1 MNPTPP
7 QTAAAPRTRH
17 QQLARP
23 LALSLA
29 LAFALPMAPATGA
42 TVVTLKP
49 GQPLTLND
57 ALDRDYG
64 LQWGDTVFDGQGQLV
79 KTGAGAIRWGSA
91 KLSFAMLAGSLID
104 IQAGTFYGGASGK
117 DDWRDN
123 RADLKVSN
131 TGIFDGG
138 SANVRVGA
146 LSGDGL
152 IRTGAASGTGYQTFT
167 LGVSHQDGSFAG
179 VVADALGAGRLT
191 KVGSGTQILSGDNT
205 YTGGTHV
212 AAGTL
217 AIGNGGSSGTIL
229 GPVQVDAGATLAF
242 NRSADLTFAG
252 AISGGGQLLKQG
264 SRVLTLNTP
273 LDAALS
279 VRVEAGF
286 LEVATPWKSTA
297 EVSILERGN
306 VNLTGGVSELSGLLR
321 VESGGWLTVRNGS
334 HLRLSGDVEN
344 SGVLEFT
351 GSSGEITGN
360 AQLSVVFLYTDDDD
374 RGSALQLGRSDT
386 HTTVKYGT
394 IYVTTGNELLVTGPN
409 TTVKSGQ
416 LGDLRLSGETQV
428 RVLDG
433 AQLSTNG
440 LKMGGSVA
448 NSASILVS
456 GSGSQFQF
464 LQKEQVRN
472 SRFTIEQ
479 GGQLFGDLAAAAT
492 VLNVRDAG
500 SIATANVM
508 QLQAG
513 SVDVAAGG
521 RLQTNTFSGS
531 FGNKSSVSGQGSV
544 WNNTGNF
551 TVGGGNNLSS
561 VTLRDGG
568 LLHTAFLDVL
578 LGARVLLDGGQLRI
592 DNVGSSF
599 MAGLDWR
606 SGRLSLGGDTA
617 LNQGLL
623 AASLSL
629 DPGRQLVVNG
639 RLSVNEGQSLQLAQG
654 GSLHVQGL
662 TLAGGS
668 FAVEAQADIGGS
680 FDWQRGALTLSGEAQ
695 LGQGWLARMPVLTAQ
710 SSLNIQGSLSS
721 SAQFAPLQIGALG
734 RLTVHGSANL
744 AGAIHMDG
752 SGALVL
758 DGNRSARLSGG
769 ITGGSLNLYAGNGE
783 LSGSAQLNNITLQ
796 AGGSGGSDSS
806 TLQLGGGGGT
816 TGVTVDALT
825 LSGGSLLLITGNTTT
840 LDGTAGAGDL
850 LASNSQVDITN
861 GARVRLNN
869 ISISNTAPRAP
880 GAAPDVRVSGSG
892 SQLLGRGG
900 TMLTGALLS
909 VEQGGQLHSSLD
921 LQTNASLRVQDLGS
935 VASVGLLSSQAST
948 IDIAKGGQL
957 QTGSASLMGGS
968 ASVSGSGSLWRNA
981 GALSLGHGGTVSSLQ
996 LSQGGQLQT
1005 GSLDLGAGARL
1016 LLDGGVLSLSAPGGS
1031 FMAGLDW
1038 HSGQLN
1044 LGADTALNQGLLA
1057 ASLTLDQG
1065 RQLAVQGQLSVN
1077 SGQRLQLGATG
1088 SLQAQRLLLAGGSFE
1103 SAASADI
1110 GGSLAWQSGTLSLH
1124 GDARSSQGLLAAAT
1138 ATPLGSQ
1145 QTLRVHGAMT
1155 LDGSSAWQHQG
1166 GTLEV
1171 NALHA
1176 SPGSAALDWRSGSV
1190 VIHGDAALGD
1200 GLSAQL
1206 LLDSGK
1212 RLTVDGRL
1220 SIASG
1225 QSLSLQG
1232 AALNYGTLALQGGRL
1247 ELHAKQA
1254 LAGRFDWQQ
1263 GTLALRGDAAL
1274 DNAWIGG
1281 QQVFADGR
1289 HLEVGGTLA
1298 LGNASLTIQDGGQ
1311 VAATAIKLGTGSVL
1325 LDGGL
1330 LRTDSFGADLAGQL
1344 RWNRGTL
1351 AISGAAGAS
1360 LGQGGLKKLT
1370 VLSEGQT
1377 LQVAQT
1383 LNVGRNTQLLLD
1395 GGQLSAG
1402 TLALQGGMVNSG
1414 DAALNLNGVQ
1424 QLRGFGQVNGAVQ
1437 GGVTTRLVASGGTL
1451 SLGDANQ
1458 SGGFSHAGMLQ
1469 VATGATALLLSADAA
1484 RLDGRTEL
1492 AAGAR
1497 LLSVNGTQLG
1507 QGAELHSSGDASVEG
1522 KFINEGQVSAQGGT
1536 LSFLG
1541 DVSGTGSY
1549 AGQIQFKA
1557 GYGPG
1562 QGLAAVDFGGGQL
1575 SFGDKS
1581 VLTMEFGSA
1590 SSNLGFDQLL
1600 HIGQLD
1606 FRGMLHLQFDASFKA
1621 QAGAAYT
1628 LFDFQSFTGSL
1639 SPDRIIVSGLD
1650 GQQLDLSRLAQT
1662 GQIQISPVP
1671 EPATYALWLL
1681 GLMLLAGASRIRRQ
1695 PAGGHA

>member
-1 MNPTPP
+1 MNPTQPVLASA
-7 QTAAAPRTRH
+7 TRTRQRH
-17 QQLARP
+17 IARP

-29 LAFALPMAPATGA
+29 LAFAALPMAPATGA
-42 TVVTLKP
+42 TVITLKP
-49 GQPLTLND
+49 GLPLTLND
-57 ALDRDYG
+57 DFDRDYG

-79 KTGAGAIRWGSA
+79 KTGAGAIRWRNA
-91 KLSFAMLAGSLID
+91 KLTFALLEGSLID
-104 IQAGTFYGGASGK
+104 IQAGTFYGGASGR
-117 DDWRDN
+117 DDWRN
-123 RADLKVSN
+123 NKADLKVSG

-138 SANVRVGA
+138 NANVRVGA
-146 LSGDGL
+146 LNGNGL

-167 LGVSHQDGSFAG
+167 LGVSNLDGSFAG
-179 VVADALGAGRLT
+179 VVADALGPGRLT
-191 KVGSGTQILSGDNT
+191 KVGSGTQLLSGNNT

-212 AAGTL
+212 EAGTL
-217 AIGNGGSSGTIL
+217 AIGNGGSSGSIL

-264 SRVLTLNTP
+264 SSVLTLSTP

-279 VRVEAGF
+279 VRVEGGY

-297 EVSILERGN
+297 EVSILDRGSLS
-306 VNLTGGVSELSGLLR
+306 LTRGASELSGLLR
-321 VESGGWLTVRNGS
+321 MESGGWLNVWNGG
-334 HLRLSGDVEN
+334 HLRLSGGVEN
-344 SGVLEFT
+344 GSLEFT

-360 AQLSVVFLYTDDDD
+360 AQLRLLSLQTDGDN
-374 RGSALQLGRSDT
+374 RSSAVQLGRSDT
-386 HTTVKYGT
+386 HTTVQYEN
-394 IYVTTGNELLVTGPN
+394 IYVTTGTELLVTGPN

-416 LGDLRLSGETQV
+416 LGDLRLSAETQV

-440 LKMGGSVA
+440 LKVGGSGA
-448 NSASILVS
+448 NRASILVS
-456 GSGSQFQF
+456 GSGSKFQF
-464 LQKEQVRN
+464 LQKEQVRF

-479 GGQLFGDLAAAAT
+479 GGQLFGDLAAANTA
-492 VLNVRDAG
+492 LNVRDAG

-531 FGNKSSVSGQGSV
+531 SGNKSSVSGQGSV

-551 TVGGGNNLSS
+551 TVGGGDNLSS
-561 VTLRDGG
+561 VTLRDEG

-578 LGARVLLDGGQLRI
+578 PGASVLLDGGQLRI
-592 DNVGSSF
+592 DKVGSSF

-606 SGRLSLGGDTA
+606 GGRLSLGGNTA

-629 DPGRQLVVNG
+629 DQGRQLVVNG
-639 RLSVNEGQSLQLAQG
+639 WLSVNEGQSLQLAQG
-654 GSLHVQGL
+654 GSLQVQGL

-668 FAVEAQADIGGS
+668 FAVGAQADIGGS
-680 FDWQRGALTLSGEAQ
+680 FDWQGGALTLSGEAQ
-695 LGQGWLARMPVLTAQ
+695 LGQAWLAKMPVLTAQ
-710 SSLNIQGSLSS
+710 RSLNIQGSLSS
-721 SAQFAPLQIGALG
+721 SAQAAPLQIGALG
-734 RLTVHGSANL
+734 RLTVQGSADL
-744 AGAIHMDG
+744 ASAIQMDG

-758 DGNRSARLSGG
+758 DGNSSARLSGG
-769 ITGGSLNLYAGNGE
+769 ITGGSLNLVAGRGE

-796 AGGSGGSDSS
+796 AGGGGGGGSS
-806 TLQLGGGGGT
+806 TLQLGSGGSST
-816 TGVTVDALT
+816 AVTVDALA
-825 LSGGSLLLITGNTTT
+825 LSGGSRLLITGKNTT
-840 LDGTAGAGDL
+840 LDGKAGAGSL
-850 LASNSQVDITN
+850 LAANSQVDITD
-861 GARVRLNN
+861 GARVRLNK

-880 GAAPDVRVSGSG
+880 GDAPDVRVAGSG
-892 SQLLGRGG
+892 SLLEG
-900 TMLTGALLS
+900 TANTTLNGALLI
-909 VEQGGQLHSSLD
+909 VEHGGL
-921 LQTNASLRVQDLGS
+921 
-935 VASVGLLSSQAST
+935 
-948 IDIAKGGQL
+948 L
-957 QTGSASLMGGS
+957 QTGSASLLGGS
-968 ASVSGSGSLWRNA
+968 ASVSGAGSLWRNV
-981 GALSLGHGGTVSSLQ
+981 GDLSLGHDGTVSSLQ

-1005 GSLDLGAGARL
+1005 GSLNLGAGARL

-1038 HSGQLN
+1038 QSGQLK

-1065 RQLAVQGQLSVN
+1065 RHLAVQGQLSVN
-1077 SGQRLQLGATG
+1077 SGQSLQLGATG
-1088 SLQAQRLLLAGGSFE
+1088 GLQAQRLLLAGGSFE
-1103 SAASADI
+1103 SVASADI
-1110 GGSLAWQSGTLSLH
+1110 GGSLVWQSGTLTLH
-1124 GDARSSQGLLAAAT
+1124 GDARSSQGLLAAAV
-1138 ATPLGSQ
+1138 ANPLNNQ

-1176 SPGSAALDWRSGSV
+1176 SPGSAALDWRSGNV

-1212 RLTVDGRL
+1212 QLTVDGRL
-1220 SIASG
+1220 SVAGG
-1225 QSLSLQG
+1225 QSLKLQG
-1232 AALNYGTLALQGGRL
+1232 AALNYGTLSLQGGRL
-1247 ELHAKQA
+1247 EIDAKQA
-1254 LAGRFDWQQ
+1254 QSGRFDWQQ

-1281 QQVFADGR
+1281 QQVYANGR
-1289 HLEVGGTLA
+1289 HLDVAGTLA
-1298 LGNASLTIQDGGQ
+1298 MGNASLTIQDGGQ
-1311 VAATAIKLGTGSVL
+1311 VGAKAIQLGTGSVL
-1325 LDGGL
+1325 LDGGV
-1330 LRTDSFGADLAGQL
+1330 LRTDSFGAELAGQL
-1344 RWNRGTL
+1344 SWNRGTL
-1351 AISGAAGAS
+1351 AISGAAGAT

-1414 DAALNLNGVQ
+1414 DAALSLKGVQ
-1424 QLRGFGQVNGAVQ
+1424 QLQGFGQVNGAIQ
-1437 GGVTTRLVASGGTL
+1437 GDAATRILASGGSL

-1458 SGGFSHAGMLQ
+1458 AGGFSHAGALH
-1469 VATGATALLLSADAA
+1469 VAAGATALLLSADRAH
-1484 RLDGRTEL
+1484 LNGRTEL
-1492 AAGAR
+1492 ATGAR

-1507 QGAELHSSGDASVEG
+1507 QGAELLGLGDARVEG
-1522 KFINEGQVSAQGGT
+1522 QFINEGKVNAQSGT

-1557 GYGPG
+1557 GYEPG
-1562 QGLAAVDFGGGQL
+1562 QGLAAVDFGGGNL

-1581 VLTMEFGSA
+1581 VLTLEFGGASA
-1590 SSNLGFDQLL
+1590 SPDFDQLL

-1606 FRGMLHLQFDASFKA
+1606 FQGTLHLQFDAGFKA
-1621 QAGAAYT
+1621 QAGAQYT
-1628 LFDFQSFTGSL
+1628 LFDFQSFTGSF
-1639 SPDRIIVSGLD
+1639 SPDRIVVSGLD
-1650 GQQLDLSRLAQT
+1650 GQQLDLSRLAQN

-1671 EPATYALWLL
+1671 EPATYALCLL
-1681 GLMLLAGASRIRRQ
+1681 GLVLVAGASRRHRQ
-1695 PAGGHA
+1695 STESRA